1 MVTRGWVGEEDLSEE
16 AVEARRQEALKQY
29 GDQIAALKQQEI
41 QLNENISNLKQ
52 VIEDANTARMQ
63 ELQSLDDSLKAK
75 MSNVEDLAIKGKSL
89 NVEYEQKLSALA
101 LETSVFEAYRKEK
114 EAEIE
119 SRLADIEK
127 KEVELTGEVSA
138 HEVAVSEHSI
148 RVNDHNLSIED
159 FNKEIALIDAKKAEA
174 AQLLN
179 DALKQADSLSAAR
192 EACEIAHKNALDAK
206 VVYEARTTSI
216 ESEREGFASLKSE
229 LDARAAKLNE
239 EKSRQTEQA
248 IQLKIDRA
256 AYEKSMEELN
266 KKQAEASIQ
275 INKLEELKSQIKE
288 S

>member
-89 NVEYEQKLSALA
+89 NVEYEQKLAALA

-119 SRLADIEK
+119 SRLSDIEK
-127 KEVELTGEVSA
+127 KEVELTGKVSA

-148 RVNDHNLSIED
+148 RVNDHNLSVEE
-159 FNKEIALIDAKKAEA
+159 FNKEAALIDAKKAEA
-174 AQLLN
+174 AQLLT

-216 ESEREGFASLKSE
+216 ESEGEGFASLKSE

-256 AYEKSMEELN
+256 AYEKSMDELN